1 VIRVADVRGWIVAG
15 LAAAAASLA
24 CAQVA
29 LAKPVQVRECGR
41 MAIPGGAKAWAYTSA
56 HYDCHRAR
64 IILHAWLFDGAAAD
78 LRGWRC
84 ISGTQAGHI
93 VTCRR
98 GDNRVHLQRS
108 GHKGAKV
115 RVD

>member
-1 VIRVADVRGWIVAG
+1 VIRTADVRGKVVAG
-15 LAAAAASLA
+15 LTAVAASLA
-24 CAQVA
+24 WAQGVQ
-29 LAKPVQVRECGR
+29 AKTVEVRECGR
-41 MAIPGGAKAWAYTSA
+41 MLTPSGSKAWAYTSA

-64 IILHAWLFDGAAAD
+64 IILHTWLFDGAAAD

-98 GDNRVHLQRS
+98 GNNRVHLQRS